1 MVPGAGLEPARYCY
15 RRILSPLRLP
25 ISPPGRLRLKVGFFS
40 RDALRGRSIHDHYP
54 QWERL
59 SRGY

>member
-1 MVPGAGLEPARYCY
+1 
-15 RRILSPLRLP
+15 
-25 ISPPGRLRLKVGFFS
+25 VGFFS